1 MIDRIDVSTW
11 VLTVGPMQHCSRCLE
26 YLGIDDLL
34 PNVIDTAMCNFETKR
49 NATCYRIA
57 MEIADVTDPSTCILV
72 DDSPANLEAAKQVG
86 WRTVVVNPNDTLQG
100 PFPGVDFII
109 DNITLLPTVIPEC
122 FNSAAEKSD
131 VSSDDEIISVSIN
144 LYTGKRSRHIES
156 VDTAPSESQFGSF
169 ASDIACDD

>member
-1 MIDRIDVSTW
+1 
-11 VLTVGPMQHCSRCLE
+11 
-26 YLGIDDLL
+26 
-34 PNVIDTAMCNFETKR
+34 
-49 NATCYRIA
+49 
-57 MEIADVTDPSTCILV
+57 MEQNSFL
-72 DDSPANLEAAKQVG
+72 
-86 WRTVVVNPNDTLQG
+86 VVVVTLILG

-156 VDTAPSESQFGSF
+156 VDTAVREIRASVDRCDFGDFFSQVSRSLALSQVTLLATTNLDGSRL
-169 ASDIACDD
+169 